1 VKLAVEYS
9 PGFTSPSEERSPVY
23 KVVWFARMTPELS
36 KDEAFGYWAA
46 NHGPLCATS
55 GIERYVQNHVTGPVP
70 SVSGVPEEETY
81 FDGYSCGWWSSK
93 DAYEQTMASPEWQAL
108 VEDGDNVFDMTWL
121 DGMSAVLREYT
132 IMDGPQSPFKVLWM
146 VRFRP
151 DLDRDYADR
160 YWLNTHGAIF
170 KSLDID
176 RYVQNH
182 VVESTIDGASVG
194 FDGFS
199 ECWFK
204 DEEQFLRAVNSAA
217 WAEAVEDGL
226 NVFDMSQLWGAVV
239 KERVVKDT
247 LQLAQV

>member
-1 VKLAVEYS
+1 MQ
-9 PGFTSPSEERSPVY
+9 TS
-23 KVVWFARMTPELS
+23 
-36 KDEAFGYWAA
+36 
-46 NHGPLCATS
+46 
-55 GIERYVQNHVTGPVP
+55 
-70 SVSGVPEEETY
+70 
-81 FDGYSCGWWSSK
+81 
-93 DAYEQTMASPEWQAL
+93 EWGKL

-121 DGMSAVLREYT
+121 DGMSAVLQEYT

-182 VVESTIDGASVG
+182 AVAAVG
-194 FDGFS
+194 GGGEGRDALRFDGFS

-217 WAEAVEDGL
+217 WAEAVEDGQNL
-226 NVFDMSQLWGAVV
+226 FDMNQMWGAVLS
-239 KERVVKDT
+239 E
-247 LQLAQV
+247 QVRRAGTPELVGAAS

>member
-1 VKLAVEYS
+1 
-9 PGFTSPSEERSPVY
+9 
-23 KVVWFARMTPELS
+23 MQTPE
-36 KDEAFGYWAA
+36 WA
-46 NHGPLCATS
+46 
-55 GIERYVQNHVTGPVP
+55 R
-70 SVSGVPEEETY
+70 
-81 FDGYSCGWWSSK
+81 
-93 DAYEQTMASPEWQAL
+93 L

-121 DGMSAVLREYT
+121 DGMSAVLKEYT

-199 ECWFK
+199 ECWFA
-204 DEEQFLRAVNSAA
+204 DRAAFELAMSSPEWLEMNDD
-217 WAEAVEDGL
+217 AENLFDVAYILDG
-226 NVFDMSQLWGAVV
+226 MSAVV
-239 KERVVKDT
+239 EEHVVKGSHE
-247 LQLAQV
+247 LAHA